1 MRTRDLSILASL
13 RSSGGLQMGAK
24 LVGQDVMAYH
34 GAALCVTLSSM
45 LEAIAEID
53 VDLIFELNSASSEVL
68 LKSSMATLTV
78 GMPKPLAGCEKL
90 LGWRLAAVAHMAR
103 GLAALVHEPYGSVA
117 LACFCPHLAARV
129 VVHTSW
135 VGCVQNVS
143 RQ

>member
-1 MRTRDLSILASL
+1 
-13 RSSGGLQMGAK
+13 
-24 LVGQDVMAYH
+24 MAYH

-53 VDLIFELNSASSEVL
+53 VDLIFELNTASSEVL

-90 LGWRLAAVAHMAR
+90 FGWRLAAVAHMAR

>member
-1 MRTRDLSILASL
+1 MGASL
-13 RSSGGLQMGAK
+13 G
-24 LVGQDVMAYH
+24 VQDVIAYH
-34 GAALCVTLSSM
+34 GAALCVTLCSM
-45 LEAIAEID
+45 LEAIAEVD
-53 VDLIFELNSASSEVL
+53 VVLIFELNTASSEVL

-103 GLAALVHEPYGSVA
+103 GLAAIVHEPYGSAA
-117 LACFCPHLAARV
+117 LACFRPHLAARV
-129 VVHTSW
+129 VVHTPW